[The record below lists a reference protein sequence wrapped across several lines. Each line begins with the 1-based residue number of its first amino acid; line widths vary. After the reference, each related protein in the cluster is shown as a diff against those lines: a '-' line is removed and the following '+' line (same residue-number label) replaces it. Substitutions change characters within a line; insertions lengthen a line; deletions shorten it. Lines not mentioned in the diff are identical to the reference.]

1 MKNNNNKKEAV
12 VEITDQPVA
21 EWSNE
26 KIKSYVGYLYN
37 QNERLW
43 NEIEAMGQELNEL
56 RANVRGE
63 Y

>member
-1 MKNNNNKKEAV
+1 MKNNNNKKEATV
-12 VEITDQPVA
+12 KVTDQPEV
-21 EWSNE
+21 EWSNK

-43 NEIEAMGQELNEL
+43 NEIESMGKELNEL
-56 RANVRGE
+56 RAQTRGE